1 MKFNQVKKII
11 LASGSPRR
19 KEYLERYQ
27 LTYEI
32 IKPDID
38 ETPIR
43 GENPEVYAR
52 RMAKEKVASIN
63 GDLGKNEIALSAD
76 TIVVFKE
83 KILGKPR
90 SKEDAYQM
98 LILLNGQTH
107 SVITAYA
114 LLVKE
119 QNSLTVNAVCTKV
132 TFNELPE
139 AFLRNYAESEE
150 PLDKAGSYSIQ
161 GDGTFL
167 VNAIEGSYNNVVGLP
182 VEQLIQDFLKL
193 KVITI

>member
-1 MKFNQVKKII
+1 MKFNQEKKII

-27 LTYEI
+27 LNYKI

-38 ETPIR
+38 ETPIA
-43 GENPEVYAR
+43 GEAPDGYAK
-52 RMAKEKVASIN
+52 RMAKEKVTAIN
-63 GDLGKNEIALSAD
+63 GDIGINEIALSAD
-76 TIVVFKE
+76 TIVVFQE
-83 KILGKPR
+83 RILGKPT

-98 LILLNGQTH
+98 LALLNGQTH

-132 TFNELPE
+132 TFNDLSEKL
-139 AFLRNYAESEE
+139 LRAYVDSEE
-150 PLDKAGSYSIQ
+150 PMDKAGSYSIQ

-167 VNAIEGSYNNVVGLP
+167 VDTIKGSYNNVVGLP
-182 VEQLIQDFLKL
+182 IEQVIQDLLKL
-193 KVITI
+193 NVISL